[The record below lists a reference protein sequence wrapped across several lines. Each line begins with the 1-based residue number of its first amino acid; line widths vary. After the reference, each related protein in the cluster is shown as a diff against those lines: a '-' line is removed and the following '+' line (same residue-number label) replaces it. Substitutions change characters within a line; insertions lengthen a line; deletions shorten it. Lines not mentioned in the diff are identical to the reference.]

1 MVLLVGYL
9 AFQGAH
15 AVRQR
20 QTRALV
26 ATIRTM
32 PAPPQMTADPAK
44 SRCNSRGVACFT
56 TSLPPVE
63 AATAIKD
70 ALAARGIT
78 VGQVS
83 CALDADNLPMILG
96 GVAECAAWS
105 ANSARE
111 VHVEAS
117 AHARNSLGGAETPL
131 GYTWVLLSVVTD
143 YDISEQL
150 PSIPTQVEDS
160 ASALDPQLIPAQWS
174 LSGQCAE
181 RSDEI
186 CVLYKGDAAIP
197 AEFSAQVAA
206 ETLLEGVRARGMTL
220 EDFGCTTTSRCR
232 LVAHT
237 NPQDARPTLLM
248 AFFHVDNNTH
258 RLHMELFPG

>member
-1 MVLLVGYL
+1 
-9 AFQGAH
+9 
-15 AVRQR
+15 
-20 QTRALV
+20 
-26 ATIRTM
+26 
-32 PAPPQMTADPAK
+32 MTGDPAQ

-56 TSLPPVE
+56 TSLPAAE
-63 AATAIKD
+63 AVMAIKD
-70 ALAARGIT
+70 ALASRGIT
-78 VGQVS
+78 VGQAS
-83 CALDADNLPMILG
+83 CALDADNNLPMILG

-117 AHARNSLGGAETPL
+117 AHARDSLGGAETPL
-131 GYTWVLLSVVTD
+131 GYTWVLLSVVTN

-181 RSDEI
+181 RSEEI
-186 CVLYKGDAAIP
+186 CVLYKGEATIP
-197 AEFSAQVAA
+197 AELSAQVAA
-206 ETLLEGVRARGMTL
+206 ATLLEGVRAGGMTL
-220 EDFGCTTTSRCR
+220 EDFGCTASRCR

-237 NPQDARPTLLM
+237 NPQDARPTVLM
-248 AFFHVDNNTH
+248 AFFHVDKNIH
-258 RLHMELFPG
+258 RLRMQMFPG